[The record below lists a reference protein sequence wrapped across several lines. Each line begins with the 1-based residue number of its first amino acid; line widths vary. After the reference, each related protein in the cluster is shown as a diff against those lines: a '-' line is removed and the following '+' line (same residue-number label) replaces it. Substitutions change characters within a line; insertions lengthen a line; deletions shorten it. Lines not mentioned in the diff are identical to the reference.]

1 MASFEWEFS
10 GLDDLLANLQGL
22 PDDLERNV
30 GRAMYQG
37 GESMMAA
44 SKETVPVDKGAL
56 MNSGYVKPPEVV
68 DGILTVELGYGGQ
81 SVDYAATVHE
91 NLNPHV
97 RWKRPGSGPKF
108 LENAITAGTY
118 DYLEGV
124 TDAARSTI
132 AK

>member
-10 GLDDLLANLQGL
+10 GLDDILASVQKL
-22 PDDLERNV
+22 PDDLVRNV
-30 GRAMYQG
+30 GAAMYQG
-37 GESMMAA
+37 AESMMSA
-44 SKETVPVDKGAL
+44 SKETTPVDTGAL
-56 MNSGYVKPPEVV
+56 INSGYVKPPEVI
-68 DGILTVELGYGGQ
+68 DGVLTVELGYGGQ

-97 RWKRPGSGPKF
+97 HWKRPGSGPKF
-108 LENAITAGTY
+108 LENAMTAGTP

-132 AK
+132 TG